1 MGCNVKPSARYSIVN
16 IEQDKLEISLEE
28 VAYNNS
34 DFLASYELLQV
45 PDRHFI
51 TKVFHGNQI

>member
-1 MGCNVKPSARYSIVN
+1 MENHPAIIHINQLLSQLG
-16 IEQDKLEISLEE
+16 ELEISSEE

-45 PDRHFI
+45 PDRHLI
-51 TKVFHGNQI
+51 TKVFHGNQL